1 MNEFP
6 PLRSIPMGFSLMM
19 ICCDGNLHVISEL
32 WIDAFAVL
40 LLKPVRI
47 ISSRSSSEPESSG
60 KMSFGSGNAG
70 GDLIS

>member
-6 PLRSIPMGFSLMM
+6 PLRSIPMGFSLI
-19 ICCDGNLHVISEL
+19 ICCVGNLHAISEL
-32 WIDAFAVL
+32 WEGGFAAL

-47 ISSRSSSEPESSG
+47 ISSRSSSEAESSG
-60 KMSFGSGNAG
+60 KMSFGSGSAG